1 MVLERPAVLTGKVKL
16 ACLPQQGVD
25 VPLDYTCYITGTW
38 TVGYCI
44 YVTQSPSNQL
54 VKGLSAG
61 LYTGEGGGEEILS
74 TRGRL

>member
-44 YVTQSPSNQL
+44 YVT
-54 VKGLSAG
+54 
-61 LYTGEGGGEEILS
+61 
-74 TRGRL
+74 